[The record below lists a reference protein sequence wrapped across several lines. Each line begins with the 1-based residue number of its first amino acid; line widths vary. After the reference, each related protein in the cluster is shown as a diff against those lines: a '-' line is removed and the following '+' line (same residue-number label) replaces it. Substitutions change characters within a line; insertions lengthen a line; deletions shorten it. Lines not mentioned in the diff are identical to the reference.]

1 MGEKTTP
8 LNLRVR
14 ILLRQEFP
22 HLSQS
27 CTSSRVHVLA
37 GGQAKELVGGG
48 GGNAGL
54 GSCQSSLWCSPFSKS

>member
-1 MGEKTTP
+1 MGKENTP

-27 CTSSRVHVLA
+27 CTFFSVYVLA
-37 GGQAKELVGGG
+37 GGQAEELVGEG

-54 GSCQSSLWCSPFSKS
+54 GSCQSSLWCSPFSKL